1 MIKELIK
8 IANRLD
14 TLGLKRE
21 ADTVDGLIKRF
32 AAEAD
37 DESEDLAHWEDP
49 ANWTEKEWDQWN
61 SETGTFPSTMM
72 ETKSQDEI
80 KGSKFD
86 VESRINEIKF
96 NVRIALSLLNLMEP
110 DHNAYSTVH
119 NEGPGFKQ
127 HLKRALAGYE
137 SLLAF
142 LEENNPYK

>member
-14 TLGLKRE
+14 ALGLKRE

-37 DESEDLAHWEDP
+37 DESEDP
-49 ANWTEKEWDQWN
+49 ADWSEEKWDQWN
-61 SETGTFPSTMM
+61 SEAGTFPSTMM

-80 KGSKFD
+80 KDSKFD
-86 VESRINEIKF
+86 VENRISEIKF

-137 SLLAF
+137 SLLAL